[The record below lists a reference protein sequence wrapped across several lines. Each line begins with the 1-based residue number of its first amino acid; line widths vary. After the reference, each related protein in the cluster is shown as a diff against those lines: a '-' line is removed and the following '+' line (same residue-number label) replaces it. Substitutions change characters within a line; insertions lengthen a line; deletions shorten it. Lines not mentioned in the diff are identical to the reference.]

1 MILSFIIAVCVV
13 SFVHCWS
20 CFGDWYVTMVWKMIG
35 HGEKEL
41 PSVLVACLVSFFW
54 SEPWPRH
61 LGHGTGSYF
70 KNGGGRSTT
79 TILHPILA
87 ALCSL
92 LLLFFLFPGLLFL
105 EMLVGFQSSLTS
117 PRRKISLHRLISYIT
132 YEYSAYPSCIGLL
145 LRNTRKGGPQSVAPD
160 VGIVF
165 FPCLTRVRSPVL
177 PAELI

>member
-1 MILSFIIAVCVV
+1 MGRKNCRVSWLLALFPFFGRNHDHAIWGMAQVPTLKMGEADPPPPSSTRLS
-13 SFVHCWS
+13 
-20 CFGDWYVTMVWKMIG
+20 
-35 HGEKEL
+35 L
-41 PSVLVACLVSFFW
+41 
-54 SEPWPRH
+54 
-61 LGHGTGSYF
+61 
-70 KNGGGRSTT
+70 
-79 TILHPILA
+79 

>member
-1 MILSFIIAVCVV
+1 MGRKSCRVSWLLALFPFFGRNHDHAIWGMAQVPTLKMGEADPPGPPPPDSRGLFVLS
-13 SFVHCWS
+13 SS
-20 CFGDWYVTMVWKMIG
+20 
-35 HGEKEL
+35 
-41 PSVLVACLVSFFW
+41 SS
-54 SEPWPRH
+54 S
-61 LGHGTGSYF
+61 S
-70 KNGGGRSTT
+70 S
-79 TILHPILA
+79 PIL
-87 ALCSL
+87 LSPEL
-92 LLLFFLFPGLLFL
+92 V
-105 EMLVGFQSSLTS
+105 VGFQSSLTS